1 MGKSK
6 ININGEDR
14 RRGLAELLKKNIA
27 RRKKKKSSGTED
39 ARTTRS

>member
-6 ININGEDR
+6 TNINTEDR
-14 RRGLAELLKKNIA
+14 KKRLAELLKKNIA

-39 ARTTRS
+39 ARTTRG

>member
-6 ININGEDR
+6 INIENR
-14 RRGLAELLKKNIA
+14 KKRLAELLKKNIA
-27 RRKKKKSSGTED
+27 RRKRKKSSGVED